1 MIFDVMEA
9 SSWPFRSLDVQM
21 LMSRASQAA
30 QLPGSWNTTERFVVL
45 YDAEAAAV
53 GDFGQPIG
61 ARQGLPPP
69 YWPFFS
75 TQHLLEPA
83 RVLGNVS
90 VAVFGL
96 HGALKME
103 PATTLKQAVPN
114 LNFHFTLLGT
124 DCRPGD
130 MTQRASCHLLCK
142 LQHRCN
148 LFEPQQTGEGFRGGI
163 QKDRLGFLLARA
175 MDQARAGAS
184 HDEFQSTVAEFQEV
198 ARTTSALVNADL
210 FVCVDGIY
218 CTLFRPVLPGTPFLL
233 YLSHVLVTTHG
244 DLDSQ
249 IGMLDALRLEVEQ
262 GTAVAAVAYAQLA
275 IWAWYS
281 GAMKLPVV
289 RTEALYWPKFA
300 PDLRRGVFI
309 ARTRFWLSYSGQHA
323 INLFY
328 KLIQANGLSDTMLE
342 ARFTSPREFVE
353 YHEIVTHQA
362 AVLFPISE
370 YVMIFDEL
378 YTLGMPLFM
387 PTKEWLVRVWRPS
400 SYMSLDARTFYP
412 EARVPKAL
420 QLEKEGVVAPYFP
433 MLPFATAIKL
443 DPDEFRVYYF
453 WYDTCPFA
461 YYPHIQKFAS
471 IPDLIDQLLRL
482 DAARRQELTTQ
493 MRQYV
498 ASVQGETFSWYRSA
512 LSRLMNDRK

>member
-1 MIFDVMEA
+1 
-9 SSWPFRSLDVQM
+9 
-21 LMSRASQAA
+21 
-30 QLPGSWNTTERFVVL
+30 
-45 YDAEAAAV
+45 
-53 GDFGQPIG
+53 
-61 ARQGLPPP
+61 
-69 YWPFFS
+69 
-75 TQHLLEPA
+75 
-83 RVLGNVS
+83 
-90 VAVFGL
+90 
-96 HGALKME
+96 ME
-103 PATTLKQAVPN
+103 PATTLKHAVPN
-114 LNFHFTLLGT
+114 VNFHFTLFGT

-142 LQHRCN
+142 LQHRCD
-148 LFEPQQTGEGFRGGI
+148 LFEPHQAGPGYRGGI
-163 QKDRLGFLLARA
+163 QKDRLGFLLAKA

-184 HDEFQSTVAEFQEV
+184 GTQFQTTVAEFQQV
-198 ARTTSALVNADL
+198 AGTTPELVDADL

-249 IGMLDALRLEVEQ
+249 VGMLDAMRVEVER

-275 IWAWYS
+275 AWAWYS

-289 RTEALYWPKFA
+289 RTEALYWPKYA
-300 PDLRRGVFI
+300 PDPRRGVFI

-328 KLIQANGLSDTMLE
+328 RLIKANSLSDPMLE

-353 YHEIVTHQA
+353 FHEIVAYQA

-387 PTKEWLVRVWRPS
+387 PTKEWLMRVWRPS
-400 SYMSLDARTFYP
+400 SYMGLDVRTFYP

-420 QLEKEGVVAPYFP
+420 ELEKAGALAPYFP
-433 MLPFATAIKL
+433 LLPFATPINL

-461 YYPHIQKFAS
+461 YYPHIQKFES

-482 DAARRQELTTQ
+482 DISRRQLLSAE

-498 ASVQGETFSWYRSA
+498 AAVQGETFSWYRSA
-512 LSRLMNDRK
+512 LHKLMNGRT